1 MNEWWVNT
9 GLVHQG
15 HDKCIYYECFTT
27 TNSNN
32 VVYPFKV
39 LNVLERHFYID
50 PEIKM
55 KYVYLK
61 GWAIN
66 QEREPYISVLWLPLS

>member
-1 MNEWWVNT
+1 MNT

-27 TNSNN
+27 ANSNN

-61 GWAIN
+61 G
-66 QEREPYISVLWLPLS
+66 